1 MDPVTKEARCPSL
14 GKTFK
19 KITESMTYHA
29 SKCLPKSKI
38 SKKIPL
44 ITSPANPK
52 KAEKTSRIP
61 SVEEFFGN
69 PSAAKLPAKKTT
81 GKNKSKISL
90 KIADLDS
97 FKKFPLPPVSKR
109 SFSKTYTLSNSG
121 ENYTRP
127 NKPFSQFTQEE
138 KRAYWRFQKA
148 KSRK

>member
-1 MDPVTKEARCPSL
+1 
-14 GKTFK
+14 
-19 KITESMTYHA
+19 MTYHA

-44 ITSPANPK
+44 ITSPAVLANPK

-61 SVEEFFGN
+61 TVEEFFGN
-69 PSAAKLPAKKTT
+69 PPAKKTT